1 MSEKMRIQKYLSQQG
16 VLSRREAEAYILQGW
31 IKLNGQVVREM
42 GVQMDPSKDKVEVV
56 KPGGSLKGKKTL
68 AFNKPRG
75 LATEDIPAF
84 SPQFSGLNAVGRLD
98 KESEGLIL
106 LSNDGP
112 VTKAVTGDKHLIE
125 KEYEV
130 GVQEDIPLGKIR
142 RMEEGIVLEDGMTM
156 PAKAE
161 RLSSHSFSLI
171 IKEGRRHQIR
181 RMCDALHMTVVS
193 LRRVRIGSIKI
204 GKLKPGESRQLKET
218 EADSLKKALR
228 N

>member
-1 MSEKMRIQKYLSQQG
+1 MRIQKYLSQQG
-16 VLSRREAEAYILQGW
+16 ILSRREAEAYILQGW

-42 GVQMDPSKDKVEVV
+42 GVQIDPAKDKVEVV
-56 KPGGSLKGKKTL
+56 KPGGALKGKKTL

-75 LATEDIPAF
+75 LATEDIPGYSA
-84 SPQFSGLNAVGRLD
+84 QFSGLNAVGRLD

-112 VTKAVTGDKHLIE
+112 VTKAVTGDAHLTE

-204 GKLKPGESRQLKET
+204 GKLKPGESRLLTEKES
-218 EADSLKKALR
+218 ESLKKTLR